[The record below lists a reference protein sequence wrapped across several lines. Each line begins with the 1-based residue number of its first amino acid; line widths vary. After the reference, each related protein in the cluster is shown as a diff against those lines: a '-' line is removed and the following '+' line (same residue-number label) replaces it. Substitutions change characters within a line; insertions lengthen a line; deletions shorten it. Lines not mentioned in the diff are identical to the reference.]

1 MRSVLVAI
9 VLGVC
14 AFVAGC
20 QSGAQRYRKEKLE
33 VMESLSPQLGMY
45 LQHLQQGWHVGVAD
59 IRMRP
64 SGGRL
69 YIDGG
74 EYVGA
79 EKEIR
84 LPIGAYEFKAVWK
97 DGREVTRKIFVEAAL
112 GGDGSVKMGW
122 KETGG
127 RLKWDI
133 NDDLVRTKTPVEL
146 VRP

>member
-1 MRSVLVAI
+1 MRSALIAVVF
-9 VLGVC
+9 GVS

-20 QSGAQRYRKEKLE
+20 QSGAQSYRKEKLE
-33 VMESLSPQLGMY
+33 AMESLMPQLEIY
-45 LQHLQQGWHVGVAD
+45 LQNLEQWMHIGIAE

-64 SGGRL
+64 PGGRL
-69 YIDGG
+69 YINGG
-74 EYVGA
+74 EYVGD
-79 EKEIR
+79 EKEIT

-112 GGDGSVKMGW
+112 GGDGSVNMDW

-127 RLKWDI
+127 RLKWEI
-133 NDDLVRTKTPVEL
+133 NNDLVMTKTPVEL